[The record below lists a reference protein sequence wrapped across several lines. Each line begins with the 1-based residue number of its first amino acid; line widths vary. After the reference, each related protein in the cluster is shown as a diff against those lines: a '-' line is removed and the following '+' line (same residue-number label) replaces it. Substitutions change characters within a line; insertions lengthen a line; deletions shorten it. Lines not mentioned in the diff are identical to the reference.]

1 MKNISLEL
9 KKHLKSEV
17 LTLTNCLK
25 IERKDDQILGLTDH
39 DEDLYI
45 DGVLYKAQPGFNASA
60 IHSQLGQLGLG
71 DNLEIDL
78 IESDLIKE
86 EDILSGAFDNAYYTY
101 FSINYKQLEQGKII
115 LQSGYFGKIQL
126 LEKHFL
132 IELKSMSSL
141 LNQTIGSVYTPYCRA
156 TLGDFQC
163 GSKLQDYSVF
173 GCVTGLRNEPS
184 THTYILQDNTRTE
197 EDGYFDGGNLTWISG
212 PFQGL
217 TITIKKYLKKEQEL
231 TFFLPLPGKIVISDK
246 YKLTPGCNKSLKI
259 CRDKFNNVIN
269 FRGEPF
275 IPGTAYGRRK

>member
-9 KKHLKSEV
+9 KKHLKYEV
-17 LTLTNCLK
+17 LTLANCLK
-25 IERKDDQILGLTDH
+25 IERKDGQILGLTDH

-45 DGVLYKAQPGFNASA
+45 DGLLYKAQPGFNASA
-60 IHSQLGQLGLG
+60 IHSRLDLR

-78 IESDLIKE
+78 IESDLVKE
-86 EDILSGAFDNAYYTY
+86 EDILSGVFDNACYTY
-101 FSINYKQLEQGKII
+101 FTINYKQLEQGKII
-115 LQSGYFGKIQL
+115 LKSGYFGKIQL
-126 LEKHFL
+126 LEKHF
-132 IELKSMSSL
+132 IVELKSISNL

-184 THTYILQDNTRTE
+184 THTYRLQDNTRTE

-212 PFQGL
+212 NFQGL

-259 CRDKFNNVIN
+259 CRDRFNNVIN